1 MDINYKMLGSRI
13 KAKRGSVKKTQE
25 QAAEFL
31 DVSVSYMSQI
41 ERGVTKISLDTLAK
55 LAAFIEADIAELITG
70 VAVTDKRYMLAEINS
85 NIADLSPKE
94 RQMLNDFVKLLKN
107 NR

>member
-13 KAKRGSVKKTQE
+13 KAKRSSVKKTQE

-31 DVSVSYMSQI
+31 NVSVSYISQI
-41 ERGVTKISLDTLAK
+41 ERGVTKVSLDTLAK
-55 LAAFIEADIAELITG
+55 LAGFIETDIAELITG
-70 VAVTDKRYMLAEINS
+70 TSVTDKRYMFAETNS
-85 NIADLSPKE
+85 NMADLSPKE
-94 RQMLNDFVKLLKN
+94 RQMLNDFMKLLKN